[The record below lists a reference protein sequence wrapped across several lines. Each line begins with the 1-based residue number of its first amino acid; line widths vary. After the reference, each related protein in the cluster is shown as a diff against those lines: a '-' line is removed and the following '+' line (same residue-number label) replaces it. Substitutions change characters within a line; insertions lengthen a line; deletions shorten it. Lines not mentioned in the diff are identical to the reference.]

1 MRYGIRVMIGMAV
14 VVALLGSLIPY
25 GTEGERAA
33 ADVTLEWKLS
43 TEGTLFSTP
52 ALYDFTG
59 DGNAEIIVASED
71 DHIYC
76 VDSEG
81 NVKWSSP
88 VLYNDFEL
96 ASILSSPAVSDVSG
110 DGSPEIII
118 GSDDGMLC
126 LDPNGKT
133 IWAYTGSA
141 TRYIS
146 SPAVDDLDGD
156 GNPEIVAG
164 SVGDFMVKSFD
175 AAGNMNWKFAAGH
188 GDFDAAV
195 LSSPTIAD
203 INGDGI
209 REALIGTHNS
219 VVLALDTKGELQWN
233 YESGHTNFGSPSVAD
248 LNGDGE
254 INIISGSDDHS
265 FYSFD
270 TRGDKLW
277 DVVTDEPVLSS
288 PSVGDLDGDGN
299 LETIFGSDDGSIYS
313 VGADGFI
320 SWKFE
325 TKGEV
330 RSSPA
335 LGDVNGDGNLE
346 VVVGSNDGYVYC
358 IDHGGELVWKYKT
371 GGPIRYASP
380 TLGDIDGDGKM
391 EIVVGSTD
399 GNLYCLE
406 SPGAVET
413 GIIEWGMFKHDLRH
427 TGLYSD
433 PKTFSPKDRELSIDD
448 VSISPQ
454 QITKGE
460 TITITATVS
469 NTGDENAC
477 NVLIELIINGE
488 SVTMKII
495 DVIEAGNTVDV
506 ELIWYATDG
515 EKIDMS
521 LILDGK
527 DMIYETNEE
536 DNIVTKYIESVTS
549 SPEDSEEGKPGSAR
563 ADKDQTFI
571 WQMILGTI
579 AIIFA
584 VGSVLW
590 YVRKEKSR

>member
-1 MRYGIRVMIGMAV
+1 MVI
-14 VVALLGSLIPY
+14 ALLGSLVPY

-52 ALYDFTG
+52 ALYDLSG
-59 DGNAEIIVASED
+59 NGNAEIIVASED

-76 VDSEG
+76 VDSDG

-118 GSDDGMLC
+118 GSDDGLLC

-164 SVGDFMVKSFD
+164 SVGDYMVKSFD
-175 AAGNMNWKFAAGH
+175 ATGNMNWKFATGF

-209 REALIGTHNS
+209 KEALIGTHNS

-233 YESGHTNFGSPSVAD
+233 YEAGHTNFGSPSVAD

-254 INIISGSDDHS
+254 INIISGSDDRS

-270 TRGDKLW
+270 TRGGKLW

-288 PSVGDLDGDGN
+288 PSIGDLDGDGN
-299 LETIFGSDDGSIYS
+299 LETIFGSDDGNIYS

-325 TKGEV
+325 TGGRV

-358 IDHGGELVWKYKT
+358 IDHSGELVWKYKT

-380 TLGDIDGDGKM
+380 TLGDIDRDGKM
-391 EIVVGSTD
+391 EVVVGSTD

-406 SPGAVET
+406 SPGTVET
-413 GIIEWGMFKHDLRH
+413 GTIEWGMFKHDLRH
-427 TGLYSD
+427 TGLYST
-433 PKTFSPKDRELSIDD
+433 PMSFAPKDRELSVSD
-448 VSISPQ
+448 VSIPSDIEKGQ
-454 QITKGE
+454 EVIITVSVSNDGADNAYKVPVSLAINGQVVAQSTIAKVQGGE
-460 TITITATVS
+460 TVETEVTWFATDSGDIELKITVDGSDMIDEDNESDNTETRTVS
-469 NTGDENAC
+469 VANLEK
-477 NVLIELIINGE
+477 E
-488 SVTMKII
+488 
-495 DVIEAGNTVDV
+495 VDS
-506 ELIWYATDG
+506 G
-515 EKIDMS
+515 EK
-521 LILDGK
+521 
-527 DMIYETNEE
+527 
-536 DNIVTKYIESVTS
+536 
-549 SPEDSEEGKPGSAR
+549 
-563 ADKDQTFI
+563 
-571 WQMILGTI
+571 
-579 AIIFA
+579 
-584 VGSVLW
+584 
-590 YVRKEKSR
+590 KEKGGIIPWFWLLIALVVIIGIIIAVSYTKRD